1 MRPRGEIR
9 MLLRAGFAERG
20 ACTWREML
28 PCAQVD
34 TRSPA
39 EVRLVRKTV
48 ENMVA
53 AAVLFGIGGQTW
65 SDDIKTLLVTAI
77 VTGALGSI
85 TGFFLGS
92 SLGSQ
97 RKNVGVC
104 VGLPTRLQEKTQ

>member
-53 AAVLFGIGGQTW
+53 AGELVKVGVSREAGARVWQAMYEAAPPPDAPAAEGG
-65 SDDIKTLLVTAI
+65 A
-77 VTGALGSI
+77 GAALDALQSI
-85 TGFFLGS
+85 TRGWIDF
-92 SLGSQ
+92 
-97 RKNVGVC
+97 V
-104 VGLPTRLQEKTQ
+104 